1 MPLDGSHRHLKRR
14 FSISSGRAAA
24 RDPES
29 VPPESNVGESRALK
43 CRAAL
48 RVPVKELL
56 ENEQRE
62 LIAMEQPREDERE
75 GGFEAGS
82 EYVTVPQLA
91 KKLHLSPKTIY
102 NWIRFGDIGEADG
115 IFDVHGR
122 MLIHW
127 PTFRKRQFKPL
138 RRPNGAL

>member
-1 MPLDGSHRHLKRR
+1 MD
-14 FSISSGRAAA
+14 
-24 RDPES
+24 
-29 VPPESNVGESRALK
+29 
-43 CRAAL
+43 
-48 RVPVKELL
+48 
-56 ENEQRE
+56 
-62 LIAMEQPREDERE
+62 QPREDDRE
-75 GGFEAGS
+75 NRVEGES

-102 NWIRFGDIGEADG
+102 NWIRFGDIGQEDG
-115 IFDVHGR
+115 VFEVHGR

>member
-1 MPLDGSHRHLKRR
+1 MD
-14 FSISSGRAAA
+14 
-24 RDPES
+24 
-29 VPPESNVGESRALK
+29 
-43 CRAAL
+43 
-48 RVPVKELL
+48 
-56 ENEQRE
+56 
-62 LIAMEQPREDERE
+62 QPREDESENRVDSE
-75 GGFEAGS
+75 S

-122 MLIHW
+122 MLVHW
-127 PTFRKRQFKPL
+127 PTFHKRQFKPL